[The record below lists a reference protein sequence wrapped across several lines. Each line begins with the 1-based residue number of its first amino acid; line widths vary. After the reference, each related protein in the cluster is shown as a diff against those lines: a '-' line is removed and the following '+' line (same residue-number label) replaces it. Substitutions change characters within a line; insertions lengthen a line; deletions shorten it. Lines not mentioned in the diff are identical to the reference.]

1 MTRHL
6 IRTIVFGVAATTGVV
21 ALMLAPRSATA
32 DRHHS
37 HCEVVSGELVEDP
50 GGAPNCPT
58 DHPGCFIGGID
69 GHNLHATTLFFGE
82 GAADVPPTSP
92 GWLSY
97 SGVTTY
103 TTHHG
108 SFTTRETGLVSFD
121 AIPAAQPDGATASLS
136 MEVITSGTGEYAS
149 ASGYIFV
156 NGFSDDNEHV
166 VSAITGRICTP

>member
-1 MTRHL
+1 L
-6 IRTIVFGVAATTGVV
+6 IHTIVIGVAATTGAV

-32 DRHHS
+32 DRHHA
-37 HCEVVSGELVEDP
+37 HCEAVSGELVEDP

-69 GHNLHATTLFFGE
+69 GHNLDATTLFFGE
-82 GAADVPPTSP
+82 GGAAVPPASP
-92 GWLSY
+92 GWFSY

-103 TTHHG
+103 TTRHG
-108 SFTTRETGLVSFD
+108 SFTTRETGVVNVD

-136 MEVITSGTGEYAS
+136 MEVITSGTGDYAD

-156 NGFSDDNEHV
+156 NGFADDNRHV
-166 VSAITGRICTP
+166 VSEISGRICTP